1 MTIEF
6 FSLLLYNIAIKKAM
20 KNKNNVF
27 TALAMV
33 TQFGITVITP
43 VLLCTF
49 GAIWLRNKFNLGNL
63 TVIIGILLGIAS
75 SVLSM
80 IKLLRHMS
88 KMTEEEDE

>member
-1 MTIEF
+1 
-6 FSLLLYNIAIKKAM
+6 M
-20 KNKNNVF
+20 KNKNNII

-49 GAIWLRNKFNLGNL
+49 AAVWLREKFGLGNF
-63 TVIIGILLGIAS
+63 TVILGILIGIVS

-80 IKLLRHMS
+80 KKMLKQMGEMS
-88 KMTEEEDE
+88 KKEDE